1 MFNLHIIQAEYGDSL
16 LIEYGKTKNKY
27 ILVDGGPSKVYDN
40 YLRNELLN
48 IIGEGGSL
56 EAVVISHV
64 DDDHIKGIVDFF
76 VELKKLNDT
85 NEDLLLKVKDLW
97 HNSFSE
103 TVDNSGTI
111 TNRLN
116 SMFTILAQNGVNADN
131 SGIVLEGI
139 KDGERAT
146 VLAIDLGITVNAK
159 APNGFFSVEKSTEP
173 IKFDNLTFTIVGPT
187 KENLESLKTK
197 WEEWLA
203 KQEEDIANGQFNIAS
218 MSDKSIPNL
227 SSIVFLVKGDDKTIL
242 FTGDARGD
250 FIYEGLKKRKLL
262 KNGKLHLDV
271 FKVPHHGSDRN
282 INREFFENITADTYV
297 ISANGKYSN
306 PDYATLT
313 WIIESANEQ
322 GREIEIIITNETPS
336 TKKILKDYP
345 ENDWGYKLNYIE
357 PDKNS
362 YLITLA

>member
-1 MFNLHIIQAEYGDSL
+1 MFNLHIIQAEFGDSL
-16 LIEYGKTKNKY
+16 LIEYGKTKGKF
-27 ILVDGGPSKVYDN
+27 ILIDGGPSKVYDN
-40 YLRNELLN
+40 YLRGELVN
-48 IIGEGGSL
+48 IIGEGGDL

-85 NEDLLLKVKDLW
+85 NKDLLVKVKDLW

-103 TVDNSGTI
+103 TVDNAGTI

-116 SMFTILAQNGVNADN
+116 SIFTILGQNGVGAAN
-131 SGIVLEGI
+131 SGIILDGI
-139 KDGERAT
+139 KDGERAA
-146 VLAIDLGITVNAK
+146 VLATDLGITVNAQ
-159 APNGFFSVEKSTEP
+159 AENGFFSLEKSTAP
-173 IKFDNLTFTIVGPT
+173 IQFDNLEFLIIGPT
-187 KENLESLKTK
+187 KDNLDALKEK

-218 MSDKSIPNL
+218 MSDKSVPNL
-227 SSIVFLVKGDDKTIL
+227 SSIVFLVKGDNKTIL
-242 FTGDARGD
+242 FTGDSRGD

-313 WIIESANEQ
+313 WIIEAANEQ
-322 GREIEIIITNETPS
+322 GREIEIVVTNETPS
-336 TKKILKDYP
+336 TKKALKDYP
-345 ENDWGYKLNYIE
+345 ENDWGYTMKYI
-357 PDKNS
+357 DNGKNS
-362 YLITLA
+362 YLLKL